1 MNRAVVS
8 IVGKPN
14 VGKSTLFNKIV
25 GRRISITEDT
35 PGVTRDRIYAQANW
49 QQHVFDVIDTGGLD
63 PFDDDKIMS
72 NIRKQANI
80 AIEASDL
87 ILFVVDGR
95 NPATALDIEIANILR
110 KSNKKIILVAN
121 KTEGKRKDSFY
132 DIYELALGEPMSISA
147 EQGLGLGDLLDEI
160 VNNLPQDKDFEE
172 KEGLIKVAFIGKP
185 NVGKSSLTNK
195 ILGEERVIVT
205 DIAGTTRDA
214 IDSYINIKGHEF
226 MFIDTA
232 GLRKKS
238 KVDTAV
244 EAYSQVRTL
253 SSVDRADV
261 CVFLIDAV
269 EGFTEQDSKVVG
281 YAHNQGKAIIICVN
295 KWDLVEKD
303 SKTMKNFSDSL
314 RNNLPFLSYA
324 PIIFISAL
332 TGKRV
337 DELIDKILEINDSYS
352 YRLSTG
358 LLNDII
364 SNATLINQPPSDKGK
379 RLKILYATQSG
390 TRPPEFTI
398 FVNDKELTHF
408 SYTRFLENQIRNV
421 YPFEGTSIIINYKNR
436 GEWWRFY

>member
-35 PGVTRDRIYAQANW
+35 PGVTRDRIYAEASW

-80 AIEASDL
+80 AIEASDV
-87 ILFVVDGR
+87 ILFIVDGR
-95 NPATALDIEIANILR
+95 NPATALDHEIANILR

-121 KTEGKRKDSFY
+121 KTEGKRKDEFY
-132 DIYELALGEPMSISA
+132 NVYELALGEPMSISA
-147 EQGLGLGDLLDEI
+147 EQGLGIGDLLDEI
-160 VNNLPQDKDFEE
+160 IKNFPEDRDFEE
-172 KEGLIKVAFIGKP
+172 KENLLKVAFIGKP
-185 NVGKSSLTNK
+185 NVGKSSLTNR

-214 IDSYINIKGHEF
+214 IDSYINIKGQEF

-238 KVDTAV
+238 RVDSSV

-261 CVFLIDAV
+261 FVFLIDAV

-295 KWDLVEKD
+295 KWDIVEKD
-303 SKTMKNFSDSL
+303 SKTMKTFTDSL

-324 PIIFISAL
+324 PILFISAL

-337 DELIDKILEINDSYS
+337 DELIDKIMEINESYS
-352 YRLSTG
+352 HRLSTG

-436 GEWWRFY
+436 SE

>member
-35 PGVTRDRIYAQANW
+35 PGVTRDRIYAEASW

-80 AIEASDL
+80 AIEASDV
-87 ILFVVDGR
+87 ILFIVDGR
-95 NPATALDIEIANILR
+95 NPATALDHEIANILR

-121 KTEGKRKDSFY
+121 KTEGKRKDEFY
-132 DIYELALGEPMSISA
+132 NVYELALGEPMSISA
-147 EQGLGLGDLLDEI
+147 EQGLGIGDLLDEI
-160 VNNLPQDKDFEE
+160 IKNFPEDRDFEE
-172 KEGLIKVAFIGKP
+172 KENLLKVAFIGKP
-185 NVGKSSLTNK
+185 NVGKSSLTNR

-214 IDSYINIKGHEF
+214 IDSYINIKGQEF

-238 KVDTAV
+238 RVDSSV
-244 EAYSQVRTL
+244 EAYSQVRTF

-295 KWDLVEKD
+295 KWDIVEKD
-303 SKTMKNFSDSL
+303 SKTMKTFTDSL

-324 PIIFISAL
+324 PILFISAL

-337 DELIDKILEINDSYS
+337 DELIDKIMEINESYS
-352 YRLSTG
+352 HRLSTG

-436 GEWWRFY
+436 SE

>member
-35 PGVTRDRIYAQANW
+35 PGVTRDRIYAEASW
-49 QQHVFDVIDTGGLD
+49 QQHVFDIIDTGGLD

-80 AIEASDL
+80 AIEASDV
-87 ILFVVDGR
+87 ILFVVDGK
-95 NPATALDIEIANILR
+95 NPATALDHEIANILR
-110 KSNKKIILVAN
+110 KSNKKVILVAN
-121 KTEGKRKDSFY
+121 KTEGKIKDEFY
-132 DIYELALGEPMSISA
+132 SVYELALGEPISISA
-147 EQGLGLGDLLDEI
+147 EQGLGIGDLLDEI
-160 VNNLPQDKDFEE
+160 VKNFPEDRDFEE
-172 KEGLIKVAFIGKP
+172 KENLLKVAFIGKP
-185 NVGKSSLTNK
+185 NVGKSSLTNR

-214 IDSYINIKGHEF
+214 IDSYINIKGQEF

-238 KVDTAV
+238 RVDSSV

-261 CVFLIDAV
+261 CVFLIDAI

-295 KWDLVEKD
+295 KWDIVEKD
-303 SKTMKNFSDSL
+303 SKTMKTFTDSL

-324 PIIFISAL
+324 PILFISAL

-337 DELIDKILEINDSYS
+337 DELIDKIMEINESYS
-352 YRLSTG
+352 HRLSTG

-364 SNATLINQPPSDKGK
+364 ANATLINQPPSDKGK
-379 RLKILYATQSG
+379 RLKILTQHSQALG
-390 TRPPEFTI
+390 HQSLPS
-398 FVNDKELTHF
+398 L
-408 SYTRFLENQIRNV
+408 SMIR
-421 YPFEGTSIIINYKNR
+421 S
-436 GEWWRFY
+436 

>member
-35 PGVTRDRIYAQANW
+35 PGVTRDRIYAEASW
-49 QQHVFDVIDTGGLD
+49 QQHVFDIIDTGGLD

-80 AIEASDL
+80 AIEASDV
-87 ILFVVDGR
+87 ILFVVDGK
-95 NPATALDIEIANILR
+95 NPATALDHEIANILR
-110 KSNKKIILVAN
+110 KSNKKVILVAN
-121 KTEGKRKDSFY
+121 KTEGKIKDEFY
-132 DIYELALGEPMSISA
+132 SVYELALGEPISISA
-147 EQGLGLGDLLDEI
+147 EQGLGIGDLLDEI
-160 VNNLPQDKDFEE
+160 VKNFPEDRDFEE
-172 KEGLIKVAFIGKP
+172 KENLLKVAFIGKP
-185 NVGKSSLTNK
+185 NVGKSSLTNR

-214 IDSYINIKGHEF
+214 IDSYINIKGQEF

-238 KVDTAV
+238 RVDSSV

-261 CVFLIDAV
+261 CVFLIDGI

-295 KWDLVEKD
+295 KWDIVEKD
-303 SKTMKNFSDSL
+303 SKTMKTFTDSL

-324 PIIFISAL
+324 PILFISAL

-337 DELIDKILEINDSYS
+337 DELIDKIMEINESYS
-352 YRLSTG
+352 HRLSTG

-364 SNATLINQPPSDKGK
+364 ANATLINQPPSDKGK

-390 TRPPEFTI
+390 IRPPEFTI

-436 GEWWRFY
+436 SE

>member
-35 PGVTRDRIYAQANW
+35 PGVTRDRIYAEASW
-49 QQHVFDVIDTGGLD
+49 QQHVFDIIDTGGLD

-80 AIEASDL
+80 AIEASDV
-87 ILFVVDGR
+87 ILFVVDGK
-95 NPATALDIEIANILR
+95 NPATALDHEIANILR
-110 KSNKKIILVAN
+110 KSNKKVILVAN
-121 KTEGKRKDSFY
+121 KTEGKIKDEFY
-132 DIYELALGEPMSISA
+132 SVYELALGEPISISA
-147 EQGLGLGDLLDEI
+147 EQGLGIGDLLDEI
-160 VNNLPQDKDFEE
+160 VKNFPEDRDFEE
-172 KEGLIKVAFIGKP
+172 KENLLKVAFIGKP
-185 NVGKSSLTNK
+185 NVGKSSLTNR

-214 IDSYINIKGHEF
+214 IDSYINIKGQEF

-238 KVDTAV
+238 RVDSSV

-261 CVFLIDAV
+261 CVFLIDAI

-295 KWDLVEKD
+295 KWDIVEKD
-303 SKTMKNFSDSL
+303 SKTMKTFTDSL

-324 PIIFISAL
+324 PILFISAL

-337 DELIDKILEINDSYS
+337 DELIDKIMEINESYS
-352 YRLSTG
+352 HRLSTG
-358 LLNDII
+358 LLNDVIA
-364 SNATLINQPPSDKGK
+364 NATLINQPPSDKGK

-390 TRPPEFTI
+390 IRPPEFTI

-436 GEWWRFY
+436 SE